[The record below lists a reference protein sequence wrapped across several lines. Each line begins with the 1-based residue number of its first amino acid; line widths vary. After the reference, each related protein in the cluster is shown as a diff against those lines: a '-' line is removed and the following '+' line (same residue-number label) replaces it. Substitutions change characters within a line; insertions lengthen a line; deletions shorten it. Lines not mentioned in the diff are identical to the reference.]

1 MPMYSSAHPGRL
13 IKSDLDELNLTVA
26 QGAEALGVTRS
37 QLYRVLS
44 GDSAVSPEMA
54 IRLEAVIGSTAD
66 TWLRMQ
72 VAYDLAQIRN
82 GDSDPAKGLKRVV
95 IPAPQKPEQP
105 GLV

>member
-1 MPMYSSAHPGRL
+1 MPMYSPAPPGRL
-13 IKSDLDELNLTVA
+13 IKSDLDELDLTVA

-37 QLYRVLS
+37 QLYRVIS

-66 TWLRMQ
+66 AWLRIQ
-72 VAYDLAQIRN
+72 GAYDLAQIRK

-95 IPAPQKPEQP
+95 IPTTQKPEQP
-105 GLV
+105 RLV